1 MNDNLGRIDAN
12 CDNLLATCGFC
23 LKLITDHSTCPEDKM
38 ATIQMKVRPEDLS
51 QVQQGGE
58 RIPDPGILVIF
69 GASGDLTKRKLLPA
83 LYHLRQNKLL
93 PANFAI
99 VGVARRPLGDEF
111 AADMK
116 EGIVEFGG
124 GDASDP
130 VLEDFVKHISYF
142 ALNFDD
148 PKDYAGLKAEL
159 DRIDKEKNIGG
170 NRLFYLATA
179 PEFFAGIIDN
189 LGAQGM
195 AQPEKGLTDIVIEKP
210 FGHDLDSAR
219 ELNHKV
225 NAVFHESQ
233 VFRIDHYL
241 GKETVQNLLVF
252 RFANGIFEPVWNR
265 NYIDHVQITVAET
278 LGVEGR
284 GPFYEKAGALRDV
297 VQNHMMELLSLV
309 ALEPPSSF
317 EAESVR
323 REKLKVWQAIPSI
336 PILNAVRGQYGP
348 GIVQGEHVIG
358 YRDEERVNPESGTE
372 TYAALKL
379 QIENWRWAGVPF
391 YMRAGK
397 RMRKRAT
404 EITIQFK
411 QPPLLI
417 FNRMQASGPCQEIQ
431 PNLLSIRIQPDEG
444 IALRMGAKVPT
455 SSQMSVCPVYMDF
468 DYETA
473 FGKSSAN
480 GYERL
485 LLDAMLGDQTLF
497 SHRDGVE
504 TNWALYNPILQAWAS
519 KKPEVFP
526 NYFAGT
532 WGPECSDRLLEK
544 ENHVWRNELG
554 RKA

>member
-1 MNDNLGRIDAN
+1 M
-12 CDNLLATCGFC
+12 T
-23 LKLITDHSTCPEDKM
+23 
-38 ATIQMKVRPEDLS
+38 TIQMSVRPEDLS
-51 QVQQGGE
+51 QVPKGQE
-58 RIPDPGILVIF
+58 RIPEPGILVIF

-83 LYHLRQNKLL
+83 LFHLRQNDLL
-93 PANFAI
+93 PKEFAI

-111 AADMK
+111 AADMRA
-116 EGIVEFGG
+116 GIVEFGSVETTNPKL
-124 GDASDP
+124 D
-130 VLEDFVKHISYF
+130 EFVRHISYF
-142 ALNFDD
+142 PLNFDD

-159 DRIDKEKNIGG
+159 DRIDKQRNIGG
-170 NRLFYLATA
+170 KRLFYLATA
-179 PEFFAGIIDN
+179 PEFFAGIVEN

-195 AQPEKGLTDIVIEKP
+195 AQPEQGQSAVVIEKP

-219 ELNHKV
+219 ELNHQV

-241 GKETVQNLLVF
+241 GKETVQNILVF

-265 NYIDHVQITVAET
+265 NYIDHVQITAAET

-297 VQNHMMELLSLV
+297 VQNHVMELLSFV
-309 ALEPPSSF
+309 AMEPPSSF
-317 EAESVR
+317 DAEAVR
-323 REKLKVWQAIPSI
+323 REKVKVWRAIPAI

-348 GIVQGEHVIG
+348 GIVEGQHVVG
-358 YRDEERVNPESGTE
+358 YRDEERVSPESGTE
-372 TYAALKL
+372 TFAALRL
-379 QIENWRWAGVPF
+379 EIENWRWAGVPF
-391 YMRAGK
+391 YLRAGK
-397 RMRKRAT
+397 RLKKRAT
-404 EITIQFK
+404 EISIQFK

-417 FNRMQASGPCQEIQ
+417 FNRMANSGPCQEIL
-431 PNLLSIRIQPDEG
+431 PNLLTIRIQPDEG
-444 IALRMGAKVPT
+444 IALRFGAKVPT
-455 SSQMSVCPVYMDF
+455 SPNMDVCPVNMDF
-468 DYETA
+468 DYEAA

-504 TNWALYNPILQAWAS
+504 INWALYTPILQAWAA

-532 WGPECSDRLLEK
+532 WGPECAEHLLEK
-544 ENHVWRNELG
+544 WGHGWRNDLG